1 MAKRIWRNDMP
12 QAQKD
17 KIAQANQGKTLDPE
31 TRRKISAA
39 LVKYWAG
46 LPFKP
51 VTATSGNTASTL
63 PASTTADTGTRP
75 TADL

>member
-12 QAQKD
+12 QAQRD
-17 KIAQANQGKTLDPE
+17 KIAQANTGKHLDAE
-31 TRRKISAA
+31 TRRKISDA

-51 VTATSGNTASTL
+51 VPPQQQATQRPIGNT
-63 PASTTADTGTRP
+63 PPRP
-75 TADL
+75 